1 MGMGTQKT
9 LRGLPTLWPT
19 GSRGHYDVQVYG
31 GEMGEKDMLSDL
43 STVRRGA
50 AEDTG

>member
-9 LRGLPTLWPT
+9 LRGLPTLWST

-31 GEMGEKDMLSDL
+31 GEMGEKDM
-43 STVRRGA
+43 STMKRGA
-50 AEDTG
+50 TEDTG